1 MMPRLTP
8 EEDAALHAEL
18 LQERDQVYAVLDK
31 ILWHFNKVSV
41 LGQKLAACE
50 LMHYFI
56 CVNTPNEEEALAL
69 LENINEQI
77 EIGIKVRFSVAGN
90 VPTTA
95 Q

>member
-1 MMPRLTP
+1 MKPRLTP

-18 LQERDQVYAVLDK
+18 MQEKDKVYAVLDK
-31 ILWHFNKVSV
+31 MLWHFNKVSV

-56 CVNTPNEEEALAL
+56 CVNTPNEKEALAL

-77 EIGIKVRFSVAGN
+77 AIGIKTRFSMAGD
-90 VPTTA
+90 VPTTT